1 MKKFRFSE
9 KDSVF
14 KSADL
19 GYVAKYRFNWDRFLF
34 LSALVG
40 VSFWLISVAF
50 ENYFVVEARGQ
61 VKLKSQ
67 EIFLYSD
74 IFLDSLM
81 VKEGDLV
88 EKGDVLFRYKFIE
101 LNELSGTRVLKME
114 LEDKR
119 IRELRDLKLKIN
131 LKQEEVTNLNSMLN
145 RLESKFESYKK
156 LLVLNAISLEEYN
169 SLDFQIQMYRDDIR
183 LLQYEIT
190 RLNGTFSALSMES
203 PNDFEQEEESVFF
216 RAKSAGIV
224 STIHTAENSYVSKSN
239 PVLSS
244 VDQEFVA
251 VNGYFDMKYRDH
263 ILPKKEVK
271 VIFPSGDFYIGFI
284 EKVFVS
290 TTESPEEFQKKH
302 EPTSRYIVAE
312 IHPKYSKDRRFW
324 AQHDKILLDLRLI
337 N

>member
-40 VSFWLISVAF
+40 ISFWLISVAF
-50 ENYFVVEARGQ
+50 ENYFVIEARGQ

-67 EIFLYSD
+67 EMFLYSD
-74 IFLDSLM
+74 IYLDSLM
-81 VKEGDLV
+81 VKEGDIV

-114 LEDKR
+114 LEEKR
-119 IRELRDLKLKIN
+119 VRKLGELQLKID
-131 LKQEEVTNLNSMLN
+131 LKQEEATNLSAMLK
-145 RLESKFESYKK
+145 RLQSKLESYKK
-156 LLVLNAISLEEYN
+156 LLVLNAITLKEYN
-169 SLDFQIQMYRDDIR
+169 SLDFQIQTYQDDMS
-183 LLQYEIT
+183 LLQYEISCLK
-190 RLNGTFSALSMES
+190 RSFNELSRES
-203 PNDFEQEEESVFF
+203 LNDFEQEEESVFY
-216 RAKSAGIV
+216 RAKSPGIV
-224 STIHTAENSYVSKSN
+224 SNIHVSENSYVSKSN

-251 VNGYFDMKYRDH
+251 VNGYFDMKYRDN
-263 ILPKKEVK
+263 IIPNKEVK

-302 EPTSRYIVAE
+302 EPTGRYIVAE
-312 IHPKYSKDRRFW
+312 IHPKYSKDRKFW